1 MKLLVMLLL
10 AATTAQAATIG
21 ESSFTMWTSQGAVAT
36 DIRETDKGEVLG
48 RSGFGTMGI
57 INLENTANGLKG
69 HSDDGFTDIRCSAT
83 KCEGIV
89 GSGTVNINIKD
100 NGQVLEGSL
109 NHVRVYAK
117 IKDGK
122 IRVSADGVIEVKQ
135 TKPGTYSGR
144 GTVEPTYISDVLIK
158 TSGTLTDRL
167 TNDPAFFIVYL
178 VAPLV
183 RNGLF

>member
-10 AATTAQAATIG
+10 AAGTAQAATIG

-36 DIRETDKGEVLG
+36 DIRETDKGEILG
-48 RSGFGTMGI
+48 RTGFGTVGM
-57 INLENTANGLKG
+57 INLKITTNGFKG
-69 HSDDGFTDIRCSAT
+69 QSDDGFTDIRCSAT
-83 KCEGIV
+83 KCEGTV
-89 GSGTVNINIKD
+89 GSGTVNIQIKD

-117 IKDGK
+117 LKDGK
-122 IRVSADGVIEVKQ
+122 IRISADGTIEVNQ
-135 TKPGTYSGR
+135 TKPGRYFGR
-144 GTVEPTYISDVLIK
+144 GMVEPNYISDVQIK
-158 TSGTLTDRL
+158 TSGTLTNRL

-183 RNGLF
+183 RNGIF